1 MSALEQYALPSFCP
15 ECGAPLS
22 PSALSCPRCRRLTHA
37 QELESIAARAQQAT
51 SAKQWKEARD
61 LWTQSLPLLPPD
73 TVQYRSVQT
82 RIGELERQLAVAA
95 AAPTERKGWKKGAA
109 GAGPAAL
116 AIWKF
121 KTFLLL
127 ILTKGKLLLLGLT
140 KVGTLLTM
148 LISLGVYWKLWGLP
162 FAAGLVLSI
171 YIHEMGHV
179 IALRRYGIPAGAPM
193 FIPGFGAFIRLR
205 ALSLDP
211 VQDARVGLA
220 GPIYG
225 FGAAVIC
232 LLMAVGTG
240 LNPGT
245 GSNMWGAIAYFGAVM
260 NLFNLI
266 PVWQLDGARGFHSLT
281 QPQRIAILAL
291 SAILWV
297 STSVQM
303 FLLIALGCAYRLFTK
318 DAAKRPDRTG
328 FYQYIGLLLALAA
341 VAVLS
346 GVYRIGH

>member
-1 MSALEQYALPSFCP
+1 MSALEQAALPSFCP
-15 ECGAPLS
+15 ECAAPLS
-22 PSALSCPRCRRLTHA
+22 PSALSCPRCQRLTHA
-37 QELESIAARAQQAT
+37 EQLQSIAAQAQQAT
-51 SAKQWKEARD
+51 SAKRWSEARD
-61 LWTQSLPLLPPD
+61 LWVQSLPMLPSD
-73 TVQYRSVQT
+73 TVQYRSVQA
-82 RIGELERQLAVAA
+82 RIADLERQIALVPAH
-95 AAPTERKGWKKGAA
+95 PDRKGWKKGAA
-109 GAGPAAL
+109 GVGPVAL
-116 AIWKF
+116 AVWKF

-171 YIHEMGHV
+171 YVHEMGHV

-193 FIPGFGAFIRLR
+193 FIPGFGALIRLR

-211 VQDARVGLA
+211 VQDSRVGLA

-225 FGAAVIC
+225 LGAAIVC

-240 LNPGT
+240 LNPGN
-245 GSNMWGAIAYFGAVM
+245 GSNMWGAIAYFGAIM

-266 PVWQLDGARGFHSLT
+266 PVWQLDGARGYHSLT
-281 QPQRIAILAL
+281 QPQRTTILAL
-291 SAILWV
+291 SVILWL
-297 STSVQM
+297 STSTQM
-303 FLLIALGCAYRLFTK
+303 FLLIALGCAFRLFTK

-328 FYQYIGLLLALAA
+328 FYQYIGLMLALAA
-341 VAVLS
+341 VAALS

>member
-1 MSALEQYALPSFCP
+1 MSALQQFAAPSFCP

-22 PSALSCPRCRRLTHA
+22 PSTLSCPSCRRLIHA

-51 SAKQWKEARD
+51 SARQWKEARD
-61 LWTQSLPLLPPD
+61 LWAQSLPLLPTD
-73 TVQYRSVQT
+73 TVQYRSIQA
-82 RIGELERQLAVAA
+82 RIAELEQQLALKPA
-95 AAPTERKGWKKGAA
+95 AAPERKGWKKGAA
-109 GAGPAAL
+109 GAGPVAL

-140 KVGTLLTM
+140 KIGTLLSM
-148 LISLGVYWKLWGLP
+148 LVSLGVYWKLWGLP
-162 FAAGLVLSI
+162 FAAGLVISI

-193 FIPGFGAFIRLR
+193 FIPGLGAFIRLR

-211 VQDARVGLA
+211 IQDARVGLA

-232 LLMAVGTG
+232 LLMALATG

-245 GSNMWGAIAYFGAVM
+245 GSNMWGAIAYFGAVV

-266 PVWQLDGARGFHSLT
+266 PVWQLDGARGYHSLT
-281 QPQRIAILAL
+281 QPQRITILAL
-291 SAILWV
+291 AIILWL
-297 STSVQM
+297 STKNGM
-303 FLLIALGCAYRLFTK
+303 FLFIALGATYRLFTK
-318 DAAKRPDRTG
+318 DAAKQPDRTG
-328 FYQYIGLLLALAA
+328 FYQYIGLLVALAA

-346 GVYRIGH
+346 EAYRIGH